1 MNLNFINKEF
11 ERLHTIESAIEYQFE
26 PKSKVTNC
34 GKRNIYYE
42 DLKNDFIKEVN
53 TFGFSPFILENFEKQ
68 RKNPNIMKYMDK
80 KFNHGLTNYVK
91 MQVKS
96 VTVNPLSGVII
107 KKRPK
112 TSKKEIKKK
121 KIPIIEDTFYLKRKE
136 VVKEKNQKETFLE
149 KAFENLGGNKL
160 NISSD
165 EDEEDKL
172 NTNMKKDDKNKKDN
186 VKFGD
191 NKMYNEIKDKLTEQ
205 LKEKFMKQKEYLH
218 PLNND
223 NNINSIPQISISEFN
238 KPEALKINFERFFA
252 ENINNNEF
260 KKIVALSKNKE
271 FLINQKDNKINT
283 NSIKND
289 SKQKT
294 PISKLSK
301 EKKSKIKKY
310 KNIII
315 QPSKSKSETFEL
327 FERCRPLKIT
337 KRKGRKI
344 DENET
349 K

>member
-1 MNLNFINKEF
+1 MNLNFINQEF
-11 ERLHTIESAIEYQFE
+11 ERLATIEGAIDYEFE
-26 PKSKVTNC
+26 PKSKLKY

-42 DLKNDFIKEVN
+42 DLKNDFINEVN

-68 RKNPNIMKYMDK
+68 RKNPNIMKYMNK
-80 KFNHGLTNYVK
+80 KFNQGLINYVK
-91 MQVKS
+91 MQTKS
-96 VTVNPLSGVII
+96 VNINPLSGNV
-107 KKRPK
+107 
-112 TSKKEIKKK
+112 IKKK
-121 KIPIIEDTFYLKRKE
+121 SKNLNKKLPIIENTFYLKRKE
-136 VVKEKNQKETFLE
+136 IVKEKDKKDNFLQ

-165 EDEEDKL
+165 DDDE
-172 NTNMKKDDKNKKDN
+172 NINSIHNN
-186 VKFGD
+186 D
-191 NKMYNEIKDKLTEQ
+191 NKNNIQKNQKAINKNYDEIKKKLSSQ
-205 LKEKFMKQKEYLH
+205 LREKFMKQKDFAH
-218 PLNND
+218 PSSNN
-223 NNINSIPQISISEFN
+223 NNSIPQISISEFN

-252 ENINNNEF
+252 ENINNNEY

-301 EKKSKIKKY
+301 EKKNKIKKY

-337 KRKGRKI
+337 KRKGSIIKIKI

>member
-1 MNLNFINKEF
+1 
-11 ERLHTIESAIEYQFE
+11 
-26 PKSKVTNC
+26 
-34 GKRNIYYE
+34 
-42 DLKNDFIKEVN
+42 
-53 TFGFSPFILENFEKQ
+53 
-68 RKNPNIMKYMDK
+68 
-80 KFNHGLTNYVK
+80 
-91 MQVKS
+91 
-96 VTVNPLSGVII
+96 
-107 KKRPK
+107 
-112 TSKKEIKKK
+112 
-121 KIPIIEDTFYLKRKE
+121 
-136 VVKEKNQKETFLE
+136 
-149 KAFENLGGNKL
+149 
-160 NISSD
+160 
-165 EDEEDKL
+165 
-172 NTNMKKDDKNKKDN
+172 
-186 VKFGD
+186 
-191 NKMYNEIKDKLTEQ
+191 
-205 LKEKFMKQKEYLH
+205 MKQKDFAH
-218 PLNND
+218 PSSNN
-223 NNINSIPQISISEFN
+223 NNSIPQISISEFN

-252 ENINNNEF
+252 ENINNNEY

-337 KRKGRKI
+337 KRKGSIIKIKI